1 MQLLIVEEK
10 KDGEVKRVIVPVD
23 EKGGDQFEG
32 GGIALIL
39 RLKRVTSRRHAFQ
52 R

>member
-1 MQLLIVEEK
+1 MVQLLIVEEK

-23 EKGGDQFEG
+23 EEGDDQFEG

-39 RLKRVTSRRHAFQ
+39 RLKKVAA
-52 R
+52 